1 MNSKKNSKYL
11 YSISELV
18 KTINL
23 ELDNNQKI
31 TANTIRFWEKKFSI
45 IKSIRLNGNRR
56 LFNKDNLEKI
66 KFIRFLLKDRGLS
79 IIGAQKILKE
89 FKKLDDYNS
98 SSVRNN
104 IIKTNFKNKAKKIL
118 DKIQRIKRNG

>member
-1 MNSKKNSKYL
+1 MNSKKNSRYL
-11 YSISELV
+11 YSISEIV

-23 ELDNNQKI
+23 ELNNNQKI
-31 TANTIRFWEKKFSI
+31 TVNTIRFWEKKFST

>member
-11 YSISELV
+11 YSISEIV

-23 ELDNNQKI
+23 ELNNNQKI
-31 TANTIRFWEKKFSI
+31 TVNTIRFWEKKFST

-98 SSVRNN
+98 SSVRNS

>member
-11 YSISELV
+11 YSVSEIV

-23 ELDNNQKI
+23 ELNNNQKI
-31 TANTIRFWEKKFSI
+31 TVNTIRFWEKKFST

-118 DKIQRIKRNG
+118 DKIQRIKKNG

>member
-1 MNSKKNSKYL
+1 MNSKKNSNYL
-11 YSISELV
+11 YSISEIV

-23 ELDNNQKI
+23 ELNNNQKI
-31 TANTIRFWEKKFSI
+31 TVNTIRFWEKKFSI

-98 SSVRNN
+98 SSVKNN

>member
-11 YSISELV
+11 YSISEIV

-23 ELDNNQKI
+23 ELNNNQKI
-31 TANTIRFWEKKFSI
+31 TVNTIRFWEKKFSTI
-45 IKSIRLNGNRR
+45 RSIRLNGNRR

-118 DKIQRIKRNG
+118 DKIQRIKGNG

>member
-45 IKSIRLNGNRR
+45 IKSIRLNSNRR

-79 IIGAQKILKE
+79 ITGAQTILKE

-98 SSVRNN
+98 SSVRNS
-104 IIKTNFKNKAKKIL
+104 IIKTNFKNKAKKY
-118 DKIQRIKRNG
+118 

>member
-1 MNSKKNSKYL
+1 MNSKKNSRYL
-11 YSISELV
+11 NSISEIV

-23 ELDNNQKI
+23 ELNNNQKI
-31 TANTIRFWEKKFSI
+31 TVNTIRFWEKKFST

>member
-31 TANTIRFWEKKFSI
+31 TANTIRFWEQKFSI
-45 IKSIRLNGNRR
+45 IKSLRLNSNRR

-79 IIGAQKILKE
+79 ITGAQTILKE

-98 SSVRNN
+98 SSVRNS

>member
-1 MNSKKNSKYL
+1 MNSKKNSNYL
-11 YSISELV
+11 YSISEIV

-23 ELDNNQKI
+23 ELNNNQKI
-31 TANTIRFWEKKFSI
+31 TVNTIRFWEKKFST

-89 FKKLDDYNS
+89 FNKLDDYNS

>member
-11 YSISELV
+11 YSISEIV

-23 ELDNNQKI
+23 ELNNNQKI
-31 TANTIRFWEKKFSI
+31 TVNTIRFWEKKFSI

>member
-1 MNSKKNSKYL
+1 MNSKKNSRYL
-11 YSISELV
+11 YSISEIV

-23 ELDNNQKI
+23 ELNNNQKI
-31 TANTIRFWEKKFSI
+31 TVNTIRFWEKKFST

-118 DKIQRIKRNG
+118 DKIQRIKGNG

>member
-11 YSISELV
+11 YSISEIV

-23 ELDNNQKI
+23 ELNNNQKI
-31 TANTIRFWEKKFSI
+31 TVNTIRFWEKKFST
-45 IKSIRLNGNRR
+45 IKSIRFNGNRR

-98 SSVRNN
+98 SSVKNN

>member
-11 YSISELV
+11 YSISEIV

-23 ELDNNQKI
+23 ELNNNQKI
-31 TANTIRFWEKKFSI
+31 TVNTIRFWEKKFSI

-98 SSVRNN
+98 SSVKNN

>member
-1 MNSKKNSKYL
+1 MNSKKNSRYL
-11 YSISELV
+11 YSISEIV

-23 ELDNNQKI
+23 ELNNNQKI
-31 TANTIRFWEKKFSI
+31 TVNTIRFWEKKFST

-118 DKIQRIKRNG
+118 DKIQRIKKNG

>member
-11 YSISELV
+11 YSISEIV

-23 ELDNNQKI
+23 ELNNNQKI
-31 TANTIRFWEKKFSI
+31 TVNTIRFWEKKFST

>member
-1 MNSKKNSKYL
+1 MNSKKNSQYL
-11 YSISELV
+11 YSISEIV

-23 ELDNNQKI
+23 ELNNNQKI
-31 TANTIRFWEKKFSI
+31 TVNTIRFWEKKFST

-66 KFIRFLLKDRGLS
+66 RFIRFLLKDRGLS

>member
-1 MNSKKNSKYL
+1 MG
-11 YSISELV
+11 
-18 KTINL
+18 
-23 ELDNNQKI
+23 
-31 TANTIRFWEKKFSI
+31 KKFSI

-104 IIKTNFKNKAKKIL
+104 IIKTNFKKK
-118 DKIQRIKRNG
+118 

>member
-1 MNSKKNSKYL
+1 MNSKKNINYL
-11 YSISELV
+11 YSISEIV

-23 ELDNNQKI
+23 ELNNNQKI
-31 TANTIRFWEKKFSI
+31 TVNTIRFWEKKFST

-79 IIGAQKILKE
+79 IIGAKTILKE

-118 DKIQRIKRNG
+118 DKIQRIKKNG

>member
-1 MNSKKNSKYL
+1 MG
-11 YSISELV
+11 
-18 KTINL
+18 
-23 ELDNNQKI
+23 
-31 TANTIRFWEKKFSI
+31 KKFSI
-45 IKSIRLNGNRR
+45 IKSIRLNSNRR

-79 IIGAQKILKE
+79 ITGAQTILKE

-98 SSVRNN
+98 SSVRNS

>member
-1 MNSKKNSKYL
+1 MNSKKNSNYL
-11 YSISELV
+11 YSISEIV

-23 ELDNNQKI
+23 ELNNNQKI
-31 TANTIRFWEKKFSI
+31 TVNTIRFWEKKFSI

>member
-1 MNSKKNSKYL
+1 MNSKKNSRYL
-11 YSISELV
+11 YSISEIV

-23 ELDNNQKI
+23 ELNNNQKI
-31 TANTIRFWEKKFSI
+31 TVNTIRFWEKKFI
-45 IKSIRLNGNRR
+45 TIKSIRLNGNRR

>member
-11 YSISELV
+11 YSISEIV

-23 ELDNNQKI
+23 ELNNNQKI
-31 TANTIRFWEKKFSI
+31 TVNTIRFWEKKFSI
-45 IKSIRLNGNRR
+45 IKSIRLNSNRR

-79 IIGAQKILKE
+79 IIGAQTILKE

-98 SSVRNN
+98 SSVRNS

>member
-1 MNSKKNSKYL
+1 MNSKKNSNYL
-11 YSISELV
+11 YSISEIV

-23 ELDNNQKI
+23 ELNNNQKI
-31 TANTIRFWEKKFSI
+31 TVNTIRFWEKKFSTI
-45 IKSIRLNGNRR
+45 RSIRLNGNRR

>member
-1 MNSKKNSKYL
+1 MNSKKNSNYL
-11 YSISELV
+11 YSISEIV

-23 ELDNNQKI
+23 ELNNNQKI
-31 TANTIRFWEKKFSI
+31 TVNTIRFWEKKFST

-79 IIGAQKILKE
+79 IIGAKTILKE
-89 FKKLDDYNS
+89 FKKLDDYNN
-98 SSVRNN
+98 SSVRNS

>member
-11 YSISELV
+11 YSVSEIV

-23 ELDNNQKI
+23 ELNNNQKI
-31 TANTIRFWEKKFSI
+31 TVNTIRFWEKKFSI

-118 DKIQRIKRNG
+118 DKIQRIKKNG

>member
-11 YSISELV
+11 YSISEIV

-23 ELDNNQKI
+23 ELNNNQKI
-31 TANTIRFWEKKFSI
+31 TVNTIRFWEKKFSTI
-45 IKSIRLNGNRR
+45 RSIRLNGNRR

>member
-45 IKSIRLNGNRR
+45 IKSIRLNSNRR

-98 SSVRNN
+98 SSVRNS

>member
-11 YSISELV
+11 YSVSEIV

-23 ELDNNQKI
+23 ELNNNQKI
-31 TANTIRFWEKKFSI
+31 TVNTIRFWEKKFST

>member
-45 IKSIRLNGNRR
+45 IKSIRLNSNRR

>member
-1 MNSKKNSKYL
+1 MNSKKNSNYL
-11 YSISELV
+11 YSISEIV

-23 ELDNNQKI
+23 ELNNNQKI
-31 TANTIRFWEKKFSI
+31 TVNTIRFWEKKFST

-79 IIGAQKILKE
+79 IIGAQRILKE

-98 SSVRNN
+98 SSVKNN

>member
-1 MNSKKNSKYL
+1 MNSKKNINYL
-11 YSISELV
+11 YSISEIV

-23 ELDNNQKI
+23 ELNNNQKI
-31 TANTIRFWEKKFSI
+31 TVNTIRFWEKKFST

-118 DKIQRIKRNG
+118 DKIQRIKKNG

>member
-1 MNSKKNSKYL
+1 MNSKKNSNYL
-11 YSISELV
+11 YSISEIV

-23 ELDNNQKI
+23 ELNNNQKI
-31 TANTIRFWEKKFSI
+31 TVNTIRFWEKKFST

>member
-11 YSISELV
+11 YSISEIV

-23 ELDNNQKI
+23 ELNNNQKI
-31 TANTIRFWEKKFSI
+31 TVNTIRFWEKKFST

-56 LFNKDNLEKI
+56 LFNKDTLEKI

>member
-1 MNSKKNSKYL
+1 MNSKKNSRYL
-11 YSISELV
+11 YSISEIV

-23 ELDNNQKI
+23 ELNNNRKI
-31 TANTIRFWEKKFSI
+31 TVNTIRFWEKKFSTI
-45 IKSIRLNGNRR
+45 RSIRLNGNRR

-118 DKIQRIKRNG
+118 DKIQRIKKNG